1 MFFFQICLKQD
12 THILLQEAW
21 CSRPAPNSRLDIF
34 RLMVG
39 ISPSRSHLLT
49 LPSMHS
55 SQIHHPV
62 SCLGALAPPAQ
73 LLRTFYYFCLY
84 LSRLYLFTEAMFKGD
99 HLFQVPWYAR
109 SQLIRPSSSIPLSAG
124 TLSMWGFHG
133 KHLVTCPSVLPDY
146 ELHEA
151 KVDVLF
157 MKSQH
162 LA

>member
-1 MFFFQICLKQD
+1 
-12 THILLQEAW
+12 
-21 CSRPAPNSRLDIF
+21 
-34 RLMVG
+34 MVG
-39 ISPSRSHLLT
+39 ISPSRSYLLT

-99 HLFQVPWYAR
+99 HLFQVPWYTR

-162 LA
+162 LVHHIYAQEPTELPWSCFHIKVSNTWCIGGGRGIAKM